1 MKREHKQV
9 RKAILGVLRDKKEH
23 SYGEIE
29 RKANTNWKTVRQH
42 CEDLELFGAIT
53 ISNDN
58 RMKITQFGLKILE
71 KIENQR

>member
-1 MKREHKQV
+1 MKRTHKQV
-9 RKAILGVLRDKKEH
+9 KKAILGVLKDEKEH

-53 ISNDN
+53 ISKEN
-58 RMKITQFGLKILE
+58 RMKITPFGVKILE
-71 KIENQR
+71 KLK